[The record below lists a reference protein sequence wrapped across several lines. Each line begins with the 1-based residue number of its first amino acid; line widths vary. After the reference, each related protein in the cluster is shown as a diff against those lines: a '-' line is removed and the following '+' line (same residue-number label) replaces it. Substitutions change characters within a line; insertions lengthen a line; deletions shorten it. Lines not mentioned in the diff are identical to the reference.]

1 VPPTFAPGAWL
12 TFSIGRNAIDTLALR
27 LTPRELQRVQEHS
40 LVLIKSAEQ
49 RVAGFLLEMERR
61 WVRASSTNAILIQ
74 VNVAIG
80 RSAEMAVPEED
91 VFLGGLY
98 QRVICRATSLS
109 SQQASL
115 LRCA

>member
-1 VPPTFAPGAWL
+1 MWA
-12 TFSIGRNAIDTLALR
+12 

-49 RVAGFLLEMERR
+49 QVAGFLLEMARR

-80 RSAEMAVPEED
+80 RSAEMAAPEED

-98 QRVICRATSLS
+98 QRGSVAKCDGNSRYES
-109 SQQASL
+109 
-115 LRCA
+115 R